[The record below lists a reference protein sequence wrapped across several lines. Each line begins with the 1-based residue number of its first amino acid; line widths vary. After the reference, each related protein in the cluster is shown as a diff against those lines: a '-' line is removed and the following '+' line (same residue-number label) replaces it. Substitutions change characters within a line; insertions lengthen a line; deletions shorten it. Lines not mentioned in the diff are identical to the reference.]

1 MFPSSNEEA
10 DPIADDEGGDD
21 SENEGGVADDNSEN
35 ENIDEP
41 DSEEED
47 PVNAPTLVLGGGD
60 DVANIKDLPESPKI
74 KEEGDESGESEG
86 EGGESEGEGEGE
98 IKGESSD
105 SDPEPNVASGSNGVA
120 HVGHTCLRF
129 GQGMFCDG
137 RNCPSC
143 EQANTVTPPPK
154 RRCLEEPRTSKKIE
168 LIKRLRK
175 VDENGN
181 SDAAWHL
188 WIGMEKKVPPY
199 TSHKVLMLLVEIKI
213 I

>member
-41 DSEEED
+41 DNEEED

-60 DVANIKDLPESPKI
+60 DVANIKDLPES
-74 KEEGDESGESEG
+74 
-86 EGGESEGEGEGE
+86 ESEGEGEGE

-105 SDPEPNVASGSNGVA
+105 SDPEPNVASGSNGVV

-137 RNCPSC
+137 RNCP
-143 EQANTVTPPPK
+143 P
-154 RRCLEEPRTSKKIE
+154 LRTSQ
-168 LIKRLRK
+168 R
-175 VDENGN
+175 
-181 SDAAWHL
+181 SDT
-188 WIGMEKKVPPY
+188 P
-199 TSHKVLMLLVEIKI
+199 S
-213 I
+213 